1 MTNTPLNPNR
11 SFTPELL
18 RHLDALDGSGDGILD
33 LTRSDVQ
40 DALKAAGITDISSLD
55 KWDGSRSRGKLNLM
69 NIRNPTGAREG
80 FSSRNTHFQN
90 RTQSDTRAQVF
101 ATIVD
106 ARSEFAQ
113 NAIAETLADAGNWRD
128 LSRSQYNSF
137 FNDRGYDRQSNHLT
151 RQLSRLKE
159 LRSEST
165 NPQLT
170 KTVDAYIEFL
180 EHINQSHFSKP
191 RNPRS
196 AECRGTE
203 LLAKA
208 RIEASTLD
216 DSYTRYGQHSWK
228 APKISKPCSM
238 DLPPWPVSQKVAPAR
253 S

>member
-1 MTNTPLNPNR
+1 M
-11 SFTPELL
+11 
-18 RHLDALDGSGDGILD
+18 
-33 LTRSDVQ
+33 
-40 DALKAAGITDISSLD
+40 
-55 KWDGSRSRGKLNLM
+55 
-69 NIRNPTGAREG
+69 
-80 FSSRNTHFQN
+80 
-90 RTQSDTRAQVF
+90 
-101 ATIVD
+101 D

-180 EHINQSHFSKP
+180 EHINQSISP
-191 RNPRS
+191 NRETRQAQS
-196 AECRGTE
+196 AEALE

-216 DSYTRYGQHSWK
+216 DSYTQVRATLLEGAQDFETMLYGF
-228 APKISKPCSM
+228 AA
-238 DLPPWPVSQKVAPAR
+238 VASLAESR
-253 S
+253 SG